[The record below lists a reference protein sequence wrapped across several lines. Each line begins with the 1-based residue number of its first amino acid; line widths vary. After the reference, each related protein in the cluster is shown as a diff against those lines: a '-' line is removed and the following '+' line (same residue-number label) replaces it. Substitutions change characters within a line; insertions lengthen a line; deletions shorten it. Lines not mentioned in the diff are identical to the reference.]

1 MAFAADKQRADLIN
15 APDTIQR
22 LMRKP
27 GTWAV
32 VGLSQDAS
40 RAAFH
45 VSGLLQRLGKRII
58 PIHPRAVEVHGE
70 AGYRRLTDIPDGN
83 TVDVVDC
90 FVNSRRV
97 GAVVDDAIQER
108 ARLGI
113 TAVWMQLGVIDPDA
127 VDRALTAG
135 LDVVMDRCPAIEA
148 RRLNL
153 KHDVS

>member
-1 MAFAADKQRADLIN
+1 MAFAADEQRADLN

-22 LMRKP
+22 LMRTP

-45 VSGLLQRLGKRII
+45 VSALLQRLGKRII

-70 AGYRRLTDIPDGN
+70 AGYRRLADIPDGN

-97 GAVVDDAIQER
+97 GAVVDEAIQER

-113 TAVWMQLGVIDPDA
+113 TA
-127 VDRALTAG
+127 AG
-135 LDVVMDRCPAIEA
+135 CSSV
-148 RRLNL
+148 
-153 KHDVS
+153 

>member
-1 MAFAADKQRADLIN
+1 MAFAADEQHADLIN
-15 APDTIQR
+15 APDTIER
-22 LMRKP
+22 LMRTP

-32 VGLSQDAS
+32 VGLSQDTS

-45 VSGLLQRLGKRII
+45 VSALLQRVGKRII

-70 AGYRRLTDIPDGN
+70 PGYRRLADIPDGS

-90 FVNSRRV
+90 FVNARRV
-97 GAVVDDAIQER
+97 GTVVDDAIQER

-113 TAVWMQLGVIDPDA
+113 TAVWMQLGVIDPDS

-153 KHDVS
+153 KNHVS